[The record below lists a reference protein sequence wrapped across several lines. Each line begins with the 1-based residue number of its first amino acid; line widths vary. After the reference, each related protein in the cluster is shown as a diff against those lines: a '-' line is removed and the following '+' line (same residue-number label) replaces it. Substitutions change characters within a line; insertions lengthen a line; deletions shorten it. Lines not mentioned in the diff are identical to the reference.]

1 MKTAY
6 IAKQRQISFVKSHFS
21 RQLEERL
28 GLIEVQAPILSRVG
42 DGTQDNLSGCEKAV
56 QVKVKALPDAQFEVV
71 HSLAKWKR
79 QTLGQ
84 HDFSAGEGLYTHMK
98 ALRPDEDRLSPLHSV
113 YVDQW
118 DWERVMGDGERQF
131 STLKSTVE
139 AIWAGIKATEA
150 AVSEEFGLA
159 PFLPDQIHFVHSQ
172 ELLSRYPD
180 LDAKWRERAIAK
192 DLGAVFLV
200 GIGGKLS
207 DGHRHDVR
215 APDYDDWS
223 TPSELGH
230 AGLNGDI
237 LVWNPVLED
246 AFELSSMGIR
256 VDADTLKHQ
265 LALTGDEDRLQL
277 EWHQALL
284 RGEMPVFTQG
294 GGIGYVLQPSF
305 GFLLGLIPAAAVIGA
320 LTARHRSHPAVFL
333 AALVGDL
340 VLYLVG
346 VPYMY
351 LIMRLYLG
359 SDATLAALVLKMAVF
374 IPGDLIKLA
383 IVTLAAPPLLRIHRT
398 LPHKPLL
405 IRLTLIRII
414 P

>member
-98 ALRPDEDRLSPLHSV
+98 ALRPDEDRLSPFHSV

-150 AVSEEFGLA
+150 EVHKQFGLA
-159 PFLPDQIHFVHSQ
+159 PFCQSKFSLF
-172 ELLSRYPD
+172 
-180 LDAKWRERAIAK
+180 
-192 DLGAVFLV
+192 
-200 GIGGKLS
+200 
-207 DGHRHDVR
+207 
-215 APDYDDWS
+215 
-223 TPSELGH
+223 
-230 AGLNGDI
+230 
-237 LVWNPVLED
+237 
-246 AFELSSMGIR
+246 
-256 VDADTLKHQ
+256 
-265 LALTGDEDRLQL
+265 
-277 EWHQALL
+277 
-284 RGEMPVFTQG
+284 
-294 GGIGYVLQPSF
+294 
-305 GFLLGLIPAAAVIGA
+305 
-320 LTARHRSHPAVFL
+320 TARSCC
-333 AALVGDL
+333 
-340 VLYLVG
+340 
-346 VPYMY
+346 
-351 LIMRLYLG
+351 
-359 SDATLAALVLKMAVF
+359 
-374 IPGDLIKLA
+374 LA
-383 IVTLAAPPLLRIHRT
+383 IRIWMRKGANARSPKNLAPFFWWGSAVN
-398 LPHKPLL
+398 
-405 IRLTLIRII
+405 
-414 P
+414 